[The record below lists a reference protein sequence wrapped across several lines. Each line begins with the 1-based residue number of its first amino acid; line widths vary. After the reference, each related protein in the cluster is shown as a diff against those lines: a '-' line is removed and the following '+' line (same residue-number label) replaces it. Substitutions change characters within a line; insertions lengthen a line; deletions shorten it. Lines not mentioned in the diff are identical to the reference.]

1 MLIPRPDE
9 RIGGIYAELWI
20 LFYQETSF
28 NLDGC
33 DCDGVLHVVSV
44 LAAIAAIFCLSS
56 ILFLFSTFHFYKK
69 SRSPI
74 MLPQQTSLE
83 DFSTKQPHHKINSFT
98 CLELKEIVRKSL
110 KLKI

>member
-1 MLIPRPDE
+1 MLISRSDE

-74 MLPQQTSLE
+74 MLPPSTSLE
-83 DFSTKQPHHKINSFT
+83 NFSTKPHHKINSFT